1 MSNTDE
7 RSTSSALRW
16 GRPAALVA
24 VVAALAAGAVAFAAE
39 GGGTVQYRSAG
50 GAYLTSVR
58 PTGVGLPQ
66 IGESGTVGAGDL
78 ASSLRRYH
86 DSGAYERDLRSVDG
100 AAQSYLA
107 LRLKQA
113 KAPTGKRVK
122 LTGKPAVVLDID
134 ETSLSNYEGLERSG
148 FTAVGLAAS
157 SVVSR
162 TPIKPTLSLYRY
174 ARSHGVAVF
183 FVTGRPALIDAI
195 TKGNL
200 RAAGYTNGWNALFER
215 PAGAK
220 TEAFKAGA
228 RQKIQR
234 QGFDIVANVGDQE
247 SDLDGGHA
255 DRAFKLPDPFYFIS
269 D

>member
-1 MSNTDE
+1 MSSTDE
-7 RSTSSALRW
+7 RSMSSALRW
-16 GRPAALVA
+16 ARRVAPLA
-24 VVAALAAGAVAFAAE
+24 VVVALGACAVAFAGQ
-39 GGGTVQYRSAG
+39 GGGAVQYRGAG
-50 GAYLTSVR
+50 GAYFSSVR

-78 ASSLRRYH
+78 AASLRRYH
-86 DSGAYERDLRSVDG
+86 DSGAYERDLSTIDG

-113 KAPTGKRVK
+113 KAPRGKRVK
-122 LTGKPAVVLDID
+122 LTGKPAIVLDID
-134 ETSLSNYEGLERSG
+134 ETSLSNYVGLERSG
-148 FTAVGLAAS
+148 FTAADLAAS
-157 SVVSR
+157 SVSTQ
-162 TPIKPTLSLYRY
+162 TPIQPTLSLYRY
-174 ARSHGVAVF
+174 ARGHGVGVF
-183 FVTGRPALIDAI
+183 FVTGRPSLIDAL
-195 TKGNL
+195 TKANL
-200 RAAGYTNGWNALFER
+200 RAAGYTKGWNAVFER
-215 PAGAK
+215 PSGVR

-228 RQKIQR
+228 RKKIQR